1 MFFYLILNSRTFVI
15 TLGKKYEYLHSLT
28 GEELNTELETLA

>member
-1 MFFYLILNSRTFVI
+1 MFFYLILSNRTFVI

-28 GEELNTELETLA
+28 GDELDAELDALV